1 MCGAA
6 GLLWLKSDGGASL
19 LGPPAAG
26 TLGGSSDT
34 DGELFAWGDPVRATP
49 FYYQYQNTCMTQTF
63 LNEFFTFPIF

>member
-1 MCGAA
+1 MRGAA

-49 FYYQYQNTCMTQTF
+49 CYVFIISTKTF
-63 LNEFFTFPIF
+63 L